1 MSEIKLY
8 DTNGQVTELVSSS
21 VLLER
26 ELQTLIEKNMTTFF
40 GVRFLKS
47 EYTITG
53 GRMDSIGIDENNCPV
68 IFEYKRNS
76 NENVINQGLFYL
88 DWLLDHK
95 ADFKLL
101 VMTVLGK
108 EAADLIDWSAPCV
121 ICVAHKFN
129 KYDIHAVDRM
139 QVNIKLVEYRKY
151 NNGML
156 LFEHINTPS
165 TSRNIAAGSADPAVK
180 TSPKHDAVFHL
191 EKLDSVSP
199 ELKQLYENICSYIE
213 SLGDDVASNQLK
225 QCLAY
230 RKLRNFACI
239 EVFSKQLKLFLTL
252 DPSTVEFVKDFSR
265 DVSNVGHHGT
275 GDVEVVIRTPED
287 FEKAKPLIER
297 AYNEG

>member
-8 DTNGQVTELVSSS
+8 DTNGHVTELISSS
-21 VLLER
+21 VLLEK
-26 ELQTLIEKNMTTFF
+26 ELQTLIENNMVTFF

-47 EYTITG
+47 EYSITG

-101 VMTVLGK
+101 VMTTLGK

-139 QVNIKLVEYRKY
+139 HVNIKLVEYRKY

-156 LFEHINTPS
+156 LFEHLNTPS
-165 TSRNIAAGSADPAVK
+165 ISRNIPIENNNDTINK
-180 TSPKHDAVFHL
+180 TQKHESIFHI
-191 EKLDSVSP
+191 EKLESMSP
-199 ELKQLYENICSYIE
+199 ELKELYDSICNYIE

-239 EVFSKQLKLFLTL
+239 EIFSKQLKLFLTL
-252 DPSTVEFVKDFSR
+252 DSSTVEFIKDFTR

-275 GDVEVVIRTPED
+275 GDVEVIIKTPED